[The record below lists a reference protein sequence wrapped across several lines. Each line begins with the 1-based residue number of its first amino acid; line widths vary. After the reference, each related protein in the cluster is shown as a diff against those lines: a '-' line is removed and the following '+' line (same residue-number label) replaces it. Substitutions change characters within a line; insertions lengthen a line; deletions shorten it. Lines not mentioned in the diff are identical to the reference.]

1 MYIDLCLW
9 MINYSVTKQ
18 LWRLA
23 RQHSDYSL
31 KIVGGVDVFLFNR
44 LTVVVIKMN
53 SSCIAVYYHCISCHL
68 NRFILM
74 LPSWVVMKMN
84 LI

>member
-1 MYIDLCLW
+1 

-31 KIVGGVDVFLFNR
+31 KIVGGVDVFSFQPSYN
-44 LTVVVIKMN
+44 
-53 SSCIAVYYHCISCHL
+53 CCHK
-68 NRFILM
+68 NE
-74 LPSWVVMKMN
+74 
-84 LI
+84 